1 MSHRV
6 MDAVHHIVLHDVF
19 HGLSHDVLHDV
30 VHDTSLGMVR
40 MSLQA
45 AAGSHGLV
53 RARRPFVLLSRVN
66 EPVAFVYGLL
76 IAPWAV
82 QICL

>member
-30 VHDTSLGMVR
+30 VHDTSLGMVPV
-40 MSLQA
+40 SLRA
-45 AAGSHGLV
+45 AVGSHGLV